1 MIDRTTVVSKHLE
14 ICQVLAKIK
23 DSKKYFYNGMKILF
37 FILSIML
44 LYFLLRTIGFI
55 KVRDSFISVGISGA
69 VILVL
74 MGFVENILDS
84 ASLKYSS
91 LKSVP
96 LYKIHAINSLGG
108 IMNSVFPWETGEVV
122 KGLMIK
128 KDASLNDSVFGV
140 VLYNYIFKIS
150 KPVAIL
156 FIIIVSLMFQVEADT
171 AYILLI
177 FLACFVSFIPYIFI
191 TLLIRY
197 SAVTKFAKIIEK
209 LLNKDLSKWKE
220 KIEKFEEAI
229 KKFRKDKNKSFFFV
243 FTLQFFA
250 RMTSTVTFLIAA
262 YLLGDIKTI
271 FPLLMLANAA
281 IYLAN
286 YVVLMLPAKL
296 GVTES
301 TSFLI
306 FSMLGLDGG
315 LGVMIVLVLRIKAL
329 FTQSISCLLLPF
341 I

>member
-1 MIDRTTVVSKHLE
+1 MEVLNKMKELKRYLYTGTKIVFFVLSVV
-14 ICQVLAKIK
+14 
-23 DSKKYFYNGMKILF
+23 
-37 FILSIML
+37 L
-44 LYFLLRTIGFI
+44 LYFLLRHIGFA
-55 KVRDSFISVGISGA
+55 KVKDSFLSVGITGA
-69 VILVL
+69 IVLIL
-74 MGFVENILDS
+74 MGLLENVLDS

-128 KDASLNDSVFGV
+128 KDASLSDSVLGV
-140 VLYNYIFKIS
+140 VLYNYIFKVS

-156 FIIIVSLMFQVEADT
+156 FVIIISVLFQVEAQT
-171 AYILLI
+171 TYILLI

-197 SAVTKFAKIIEK
+197 SAVTRFTKITEK
-209 LLNKDLSKWKE
+209 LLKKDLSMWTE
-220 KIEKFEEAI
+220 KIGKFEEAL
-229 KKFRKDKNKSFFFV
+229 KKFSKNKDKSFFFV
-243 FTLQFFA
+243 FMLQFLA
-250 RMTSTVTFLIAA
+250 RTTSTLTFLVTA
-262 YLLGDIKTI
+262 YLLGDIRSI
-271 FPLLMLANAA
+271 FPILMLANAA
-281 IYLAN
+281 INLAN
-286 YVVLMLPAKL
+286 YVVLLLPAKL

-315 LGVMIVLVLRIKAL
+315 LGIMIALIMRIKAL
-329 FTQSISCLLLPF
+329 FTQAISCLLLPF

>member
-1 MIDRTTVVSKHLE
+1 ME
-14 ICQVLAKIK
+14 VLIK
-23 DSKKYFYNGMKILF
+23 MKGSKKYFYNGMKTIF
-37 FILSIML
+37 FILSILL

-55 KVRDSFISVGISGA
+55 KVRDSFVSVGISGA
-69 VILVL
+69 IVLVA

-128 KDASLNDSVFGV
+128 KDASLNDSVLGV

-156 FIIIVSLMFQVEADT
+156 CVILASVLFRVEADS
-171 AYILLI
+171 AYIFLI

-209 LLNKDLSKWKE
+209 LLNKDLSK
-220 KIEKFEEAI
+220 A
-229 KKFRKDKNKSFFFV
+229 
-243 FTLQFFA
+243 
-250 RMTSTVTFLIAA
+250 ST
-262 YLLGDIKTI
+262 
-271 FPLLMLANAA
+271 
-281 IYLAN
+281 
-286 YVVLMLPAKL
+286 
-296 GVTES
+296 
-301 TSFLI
+301 
-306 FSMLGLDGG
+306 
-315 LGVMIVLVLRIKAL
+315 
-329 FTQSISCLLLPF
+329 
-341 I
+341 

>member
-1 MIDRTTVVSKHLE
+1 MEAL
-14 ICQVLAKIK
+14 IK
-23 DSKKYFYNGMKILF
+23 MKELKRYFYNGMKIVF
-37 FILSIML
+37 FVLSVVL
-44 LYFLLRTIGFI
+44 LYFLLRHIGFS
-55 KVRDSFISVGISGA
+55 KVKDSFLSIGITGA
-69 VILVL
+69 IVLVV
-74 MGFVENILDS
+74 MGLVENILDS

-128 KDASLNDSVFGV
+128 KDASLSESVLGV
-140 VLYNYIFKIS
+140 VLYNYIFKVS

-156 FIIIVSLMFQVEADT
+156 FVIIISVLFQVEAQIT
-171 AYILLI
+171 YVMLI
-177 FLACFVSFIPYIFI
+177 FLACFASFIPYIFI

-197 SAVTKFAKIIEK
+197 SAVTRFIKIAEK
-209 LLNKDLSKWKE
+209 MLKKDLSNWKE
-220 KIEKFEEAI
+220 KIERFEFALN
-229 KKFRKDKNKSFFFV
+229 KFRKDKDKSFFFV
-243 FTLQFFA
+243 FLLQFFA
-250 RMTSTVTFLIAA
+250 RTTSTLTFLVTA
-262 YLLGDIKTI
+262 YLLGDIRSI
-271 FPLLMLANAA
+271 FPILILANAA
-281 IYLAN
+281 INLAN
-286 YVVLMLPAKL
+286 YVVLLLPAKI

-315 LGVMIVLVLRIKAL
+315 LGIMIALIMRIKAL
-329 FTQSISCLLLPF
+329 FTQAISCLLLPF